1 MHRRD
6 ALTLIALS
14 SFIPSIAFGQERRP
28 SAEGLGETAVK
39 YLHDTLEVGGLSLA
53 ASRIALE
60 KAENGWVK
68 RFANYETAE
77 QEGIANIFKTLGGHP
92 PSETGEEHLRTV
104 RDLSALSGERF
115 EAAYLQAQAQGHE
128 RLLHIQDAFIA
139 TGQDPLLGDVA
150 KLIRGRVEE
159 HIDLIHTIRDEI
171 HV

>member
-1 MHRRD
+1 MDRRN

-14 SFIPSIAFGQERRP
+14 SFVPSIAFGQERRLP
-28 SAEGLGETAVK
+28 AEKLGETAEK

-53 ASRIALE
+53 VSRIALE
-60 KAENGWVK
+60 KAGNGWVK
-68 RFANYETAE
+68 KFANYETAE
-77 QEGIANIFKTLGGHP
+77 QEGIANIFKTLGGQP
-92 PSETGEEHLRTV
+92 PSETSEEHLKTV

-115 EAAYLQAQAQGHE
+115 EAAYLQAETQGHE
-128 RLLHIQDAFIA
+128 RLLHIQDGFIA
-139 TGQDPLLGDVA
+139 KGQDPLLGDMA